1 MFYNC
6 IYTYQPLLLTVMSSG
21 FVSSNEISN
30 KDEKDKEWKE
40 AYERL
45 NKEPEEKKELEE
57 KDNRPLAEQLY
68 ERRQQKEAEFE
79 EKIKL
84 SSECIYI
91 SGYGP
96 YSSISRSV

>member
-1 MFYNC
+1 
-6 IYTYQPLLLTVMSSG
+6 MSSG

-30 KDEKDKEWKE
+30 TEEKDKEWKE

-79 EKIKL
+79 DKIKL
-84 SSECIYI
+84 SSAYI
-91 SGYGP
+91 CRVTYRQ
-96 YSSISRSV
+96 Y

>member
-21 FVSSNEISN
+21 FVSSNEIPN
-30 KDEKDKEWKE
+30 KEEKDKEWKE

-79 EKIKL
+79 DKIKL
-84 SSECIYI
+84 SSAYI
-91 SGYGP
+91 CRATYRQ
-96 YSSISRSV
+96 Y